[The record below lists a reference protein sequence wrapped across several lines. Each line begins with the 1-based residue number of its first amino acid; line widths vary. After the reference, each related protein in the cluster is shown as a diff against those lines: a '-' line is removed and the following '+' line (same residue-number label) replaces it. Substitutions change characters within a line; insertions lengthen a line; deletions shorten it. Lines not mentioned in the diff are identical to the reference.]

1 MNTLELFQDNAR
13 PRLEIW
19 KNGKMLHEKGALK
32 ICGKF
37 TGENSCRSVI
47 SIKLRGIFIEIT
59 LWHGCSPVNLLHI
72 FRTSFSENTSEGLL
86 LSAVELQRKQTKNKH
101 FELVKF
107 WKSVTKRID
116 LFFRARYGI
125 STGLNCSVWDTNIL
139 GVY

>member
-1 MNTLELFQDNAR
+1 MHAHGLKFGKTGKCYMKKVL
-13 PRLEIW
+13 W
-19 KNGKMLHEKGALK
+19 K
-32 ICGKF
+32 IFGKF
-37 TGENSCRSVI
+37 TGENSCQSVI

-116 LFFRARYGI
+116 LFFRAKYGI